1 MKTRIVNK
9 LTLRLPQS
17 LHEKIKELAKA
28 DGVSINQFLV
38 TAAAEK
44 MSALLTKN
52 YLAQEAAQASRT
64 DFLKV
69 MRAVPD
75 VEPEAFDPL

>member
-1 MKTRIVNK
+1 MKTRIANK

-28 DGVSINQFLV
+28 DGISINQFLV
-38 TAAAEK
+38 TAAEK
-44 MSALLTKN
+44 MSALLTKH

-75 VEPEAFDPL
+75 VEPEAFDRL